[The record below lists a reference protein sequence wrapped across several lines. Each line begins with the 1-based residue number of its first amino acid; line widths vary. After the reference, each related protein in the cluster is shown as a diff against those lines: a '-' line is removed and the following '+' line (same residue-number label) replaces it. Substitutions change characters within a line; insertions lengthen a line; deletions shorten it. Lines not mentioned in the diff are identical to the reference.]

1 MCADFAGGSGSVL
14 ASAARCGRA
23 AARPRRQGQ
32 HAAGL
37 TLIELILFILVV
49 SIGLAAVLLAINTG
63 VKHSADPML
72 RKQALAAA
80 ESLLEEVAQQPF
92 SFCDPRD
99 TRAASATSALT
110 CNQASYSMDNP
121 ANWGVGKSR
130 YGPEFF
136 NNVADY
142 HNFSMAGTL
151 LDLLQQASSR
161 LAGYGANVRVTQ
173 AGAPFS
179 LPNADVL
186 RIDVTVTGSGES
198 VTLSGFRFR
207 HSPNLIN

>member
-1 MCADFAGGSGSVL
+1 MCADPAVGLG
-14 ASAARCGRA
+14 AAPPRAARCRRNS
-23 AARPRRQGQ
+23 ARLHGQRQRTG
-32 HAAGL
+32 GL
-37 TLIELILFILVV
+37 TLIELIVFILVV

-63 VKHSADPML
+63 IKHSADPMV

-92 SFCDPRD
+92 TFCDPRD
-99 TRAASATSALT
+99 TQAASATSALT
-110 CNQASYSMDNP
+110 CNQVSYSMDNP
-121 ANWGVGKSR
+121 ANWGIGKVR

-142 HNFSMAGTL
+142 HNFSMTGTL
-151 LDLLQQASSR
+151 VDLLQQASSR
-161 LAGYGANVRVTQ
+161 LAGYGANVQVTQ
-173 AGAPFS
+173 AGAQFS

-186 RIDVTVTGSGES
+186 RVDVTVTGSGES